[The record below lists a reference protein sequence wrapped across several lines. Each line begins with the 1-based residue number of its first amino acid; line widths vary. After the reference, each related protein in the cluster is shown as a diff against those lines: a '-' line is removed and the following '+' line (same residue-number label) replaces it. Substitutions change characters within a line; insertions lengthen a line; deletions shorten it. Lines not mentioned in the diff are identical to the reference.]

1 MRSLTVL
8 ILALALTGSAA
19 LAMPGATV
27 GIPLGSP
34 DPFGTMRRGAEPPM
48 AEAAPA
54 DAGRR
59 VERRP
64 RTSRPSRHRAPRA
77 RR

>member
-8 ILALALTGSAA
+8 ILALAHTGSAA

-34 DPFGTMRRGAEPPM
+34 DPFGTMRRGGEPP
-48 AEAAPA
+48 AASP
-54 DAGRR
+54 DEPERR
-59 VERRP
+59 IERRP

>member
-1 MRSLTVL
+1 MRSPVIALLT
-8 ILALALTGSAA
+8 LALSGSAA

-34 DPFGTMRRGAEPPM
+34 DPFGTMRRNAEPPM
-48 AEAAPA
+48 AEAVPE
-54 DAGRR
+54 DTERR

-64 RTSRPSRHRAPRA
+64 GKPRPSRQRAPRA